1 MLWRQ
6 THPPL
11 SFTQTLLLLFLNTV
25 YSLLSLRLDLSRL
38 ILAVEKK
45 KKKNPTIKTESC
57 ALAHTE
63 RVICVRQFPELLSFP
78 SCRRLPLQPDLIYPL
93 GNKG

>member
-1 MLWRQ
+1 MMWRP

-11 SFTQTLLLLFLNTV
+11 SFTQTLLLLFFDTV

-45 KKKNPTIKTESC
+45 KKKSNHK
-57 ALAHTE
+57 
-63 RVICVRQFPELLSFP
+63 
-78 SCRRLPLQPDLIYPL
+78 
-93 GNKG
+93 N